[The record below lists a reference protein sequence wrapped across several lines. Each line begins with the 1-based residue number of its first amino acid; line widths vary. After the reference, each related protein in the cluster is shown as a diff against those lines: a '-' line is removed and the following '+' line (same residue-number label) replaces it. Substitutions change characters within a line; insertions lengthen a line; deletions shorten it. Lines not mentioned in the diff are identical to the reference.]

1 MTDID
6 RVARRIAEIMIAEL
20 RLEGVT
26 VETFDPEMDLVD
38 ELGIDS
44 MDLATVALALQD
56 EFGIRIHPKDYE
68 ELLTLNKIATYIMER
83 RAAA

>member
-1 MTDID
+1 MQ
-6 RVARRIAEIMIAEL
+6 VARRIAEIMIAEL
-20 RLEGVT
+20 KLEGVT
-26 VETFDPEMDLVD
+26 PDTFNADMDLVD

-56 EFGIRIHPKDYE
+56 EFGVRIHPKDYE
-68 ELLTLNKIATYIMER
+68 ELLTLAKIADYIQER